1 MILLTAIIIGIL
13 PLVFIVLSAWGK
25 EIVSGSVHNHPQD
38 CKSTGV
44 NSHDLD
50 SKWLGRAY
58 CVLEEAAQS
67 GKIPGAV
74 ILVAKHG
81 IPMEPRCFGRMRPE
95 PNSSLIQPDTIFLVA
110 SVTKPVTVS
119 AVMLLVERG
128 KISLDDTVASIIP
141 EFGNRGKDQIRI
153 RHLMTHTSGL
163 PDMLPENQKLRE
175 AQAPLEEFIRLI
187 YDLEPDFPPGTN
199 IQYQSCGIAI
209 LGEIIERIEGVSL
222 PEFLHREIFQPLG
235 MNDTSLGAQ
244 GLETDRIAHVNT
256 ADIEMGG
263 VRMQN
268 TDWDWNKPY
277 WRNFGAPWGGMFT
290 TAGDMFRF
298 CQMFLNSGEFEGV
311 RVFRPETVQAM
322 TMDQTTPMQAIPK
335 SAKQQ
340 VWGLG
345 WRLQPEYGLPYFG
358 DLVSPGSYGH
368 SGATGTLVWVDPV
381 QELICILFTT
391 EPHFIWRHC
400 SSLVV
405 ASAK

>member
-1 MILLTAIIIGIL
+1 MFLAGMLIGIP
-13 PLVFIVLSAWGK
+13 PLAFL
-25 EIVSGSVHNHPQD
+25 VSSSLGEESMRGSVHKHPHG
-38 CKSTGV
+38 CGSTGTKLHSL
-44 NSHDLD
+44 NDRWLD
-50 SKWLGRAY
+50 RAY

-74 ILVAKHG
+74 ILVAKDG

-95 PNSSLIQPDTIFLVA
+95 SNSLPIQPDTIFLVA

-128 KISLDDTVASIIP
+128 KISLDDPASSIIP
-141 EFGNRGKDQIRI
+141 EFGSRGKDQIRI

-175 AQAPLEEFIRLI
+175 KQAPLREFIQLI
-187 YDLEPDFPPGTN
+187 YDLEPDFPPGAN

-209 LGEIIERIEGVSL
+209 LGNIVERIEGISL
-222 PEFLHREIFQPLG
+222 NEFLRREIFQPLG
-235 MNDTSLGAQ
+235 MNDTSLGAE

-256 ADIEMGG
+256 TDMEMGG
-263 VRMQN
+263 VRMRD
-268 TDWDWNKPY
+268 TEWDWNKPY

-298 CQMFLNSGEFEGV
+298 CQMFLDDGKFGGV
-311 RVFRPETVQAM
+311 QLLKPETVKVM
-322 TMDQTTPMQAIPK
+322 TADQTTPMQTIPM

-340 VWGLG
+340 AWGLG
-345 WRLQPEYGLPYFG
+345 WRLQPEFGFPYFG

-368 SGATGTLVWVDPV
+368 SGATGTLVWIDPV

-400 SSLVV
+400 SSLVA